1 MRSIIK
7 LLASITLVL
16 FISSCNQDYHP
27 VGESLFEDQTLET
40 MTESFPTFTYQ
51 EKIKKVQTNGL
62 PLMQLGRITHPV
74 FGLAEASFTGQL
86 TIANSPFFGNH
97 RQQFEDEPDASDP
110 NLIPENETVTA
121 VYLDIPFFTNQNDT
135 DNDGVIDSL
144 DADPND
150 PQSNSD
156 GDELTDLIE
165 FQLQLNPLSSDSDG
179 DGILDHN
186 DEDNESYQNENR
198 EYEIDSLYG
207 NREATFNLKV
217 YELGAFLNNLDP
229 LNNFETT
236 QAYYSSQNYYEDG
249 FSRATLFDDTISLNF
264 EEIRINFKEDD
275 PETPDVDETTQV
287 ETRLSPRL
295 RVPLDISFFQEN
307 IIDKEG
313 SSDLETNV
321 DFQKALRG
329 LIIRAE
335 DFSDDLYM
343 LLDIQNANI
352 NIVYE
357 YDDYQTQGTLGD
369 TTDDTIEKAEKE
381 FSLSFN
387 GIRINTLKNSL
398 FDAAVQEQLTIS
410 SNDNPSNRL
419 YVQSGTF
426 LGKIRLFG
434 DEEQDENE
442 LIEDLRGETWL
453 INEANLIFYIDPAL
467 ANAKELLAQR
477 LYLFNYDTGFPL
489 SDYISDGSVSNFGA
503 NSDKSIFGGLLE
515 YDDNNTPYR
524 YKFNITDHIS
534 NIIRNDSIN
543 FDLGLVVNADI
554 DNLGFLNAVT
564 ESEEELLYPLS
575 ATLNPLGA
583 VLIGS
588 HPEAT
593 SEDKKVKLELVYSSY
608 Q

>member
-1 MRSIIK
+1 MRFIIK

-40 MTESFPTFTYQ
+40 MTENFPTFTYQ

-97 RQQFEDEPDASDP
+97 RQEFEDEPDASDP

-186 DEDNESYQNENR
+186 DEDNESYQSENR
-198 EYEIDSLYG
+198 DYEIDSLYG

-236 QAYYSSQNYYEDG
+236 QAYYSSQDYYEDG

-357 YDDYQTQGTLGD
+357 HDDYQTQGTLGD

-419 YVQSGTF
+419 YVQSGTL

-467 ANAKELLAQR
+467 ANSKELLAQR

-503 NSDKSIFGGLLE
+503 NSNKRIFGGLLE

-575 ATLNPLGA
+575 ATLNPLGT

>member
-1 MRSIIK
+1 MRFIIK
-7 LLASITLVL
+7 LLVSVILVL
-16 FISSCNQDYHP
+16 LISSCNQDYHP

-40 MTESFPTFTYQ
+40 LTESFPTFTYQ
-51 EKIKKVQTNGL
+51 KKIKKVQTNGL
-62 PLMQLGRITHPV
+62 PLMQLGKITHPV

-97 RQQFEDEPDASDP
+97 RQQFEDESDASDP

-186 DEDNESYQNENR
+186 DEDNESYQSENR

-236 QAYYSSQNYYEDG
+236 QAFYSSQDYYEDG
-249 FSRATLFDDTISLNF
+249 FSRATLFDDAVSLNF

-275 PETPDVDETTQV
+275 PETPDVDETSQV

-313 SSDLETNV
+313 SSELETNV

-467 ANAKELLAQR
+467 ANSKELLAQR

-554 DNLGFLNAVT
+554 DNLGFLNAIT

-593 SEDKKVKLELVYSSY
+593 SEDKKVRLELVYSSY

>member
-16 FISSCNQDYHP
+16 FVSSCNQDYHP

-40 MTESFPTFTYQ
+40 LTESFPTFTYQ

-165 FQLQLNPLSSDSDG
+165 FKLQLNPLSSDSDG

-249 FSRATLFDDTISLNF
+249 FSRATLFDERVSLNF

-357 YDDYQTQGTLGD
+357 YDDYKTQGTLGD

-489 SDYISDGSVSNFGA
+489 SDYISYGSVSNFGA

>member
-16 FISSCNQDYHP
+16 FVSSCNQDYHP

-40 MTESFPTFTYQ
+40 LTESFPTFTYQ

-249 FSRATLFDDTISLNF
+249 FSRATLFDERVSLNF

>member
-16 FISSCNQDYHP
+16 FVSSCNQDYHP

-40 MTESFPTFTYQ
+40 LTESFPTFTYQ

-110 NLIPENETVTA
+110 NLIPENEKVTA

-249 FSRATLFDDTISLNF
+249 FSRATLFDETVSLNF

>member
-16 FISSCNQDYHP
+16 FVSSCNQDYHP

-110 NLIPENETVTA
+110 NLIPENEKVTA

-249 FSRATLFDDTISLNF
+249 FSRATLFDERVSLNF

>member
-1 MRSIIK
+1 MRFIIK

-40 MTESFPTFTYQ
+40 MTENFPTFTYQ

-97 RQQFEDEPDASDP
+97 RQEFEDEPDASDP

-186 DEDNESYQNENR
+186 DEDNESYQSENR
-198 EYEIDSLYG
+198 DYEIDSLYG

-236 QAYYSSQNYYEDG
+236 QAYYSSQDYYEDG

-357 YDDYQTQGTLGD
+357 HDDYQTQGTLGD

-419 YVQSGTF
+419 YVQSGTL

-467 ANAKELLAQR
+467 ANSKELLAKR

-503 NSDKSIFGGLLE
+503 NSNKRIFGGLLE

>member
-1 MRSIIK
+1 MRFIIK
-7 LLASITLVL
+7 LLASVILVL
-16 FISSCNQDYHP
+16 LISSCNQDYHP

-40 MTESFPTFTYQ
+40 MTQSFPTFTYQ
-51 EKIKKVQTNGL
+51 KKIKKVQTNGL

-86 TIANSPFFGNH
+86 AIANSPFFGNH
-97 RQQFEDEPDASDP
+97 RQQFEDEPVDSDP

-179 DGILDHN
+179 DGILDHD
-186 DEDNESYQNENR
+186 DEDNESYQSENR

-236 QAYYSSQNYYEDG
+236 QAFYSSQDYYEDG
-249 FSRATLFDDTISLNF
+249 FSRATLFDDTVSLNF

-275 PETPDVDETTQV
+275 LETLDVDETTQV

-381 FSLSFN
+381 FSLTFN

-410 SNDNPSNRL
+410 INDNPSNRL

-442 LIEDLRGETWL
+442 LIEDLRGESWL
-453 INEANLIFYIDPAL
+453 VNEANLIFYIDPAL
-467 ANAKELLAQR
+467 ANTKELLAQR

-593 SEDKKVKLELVYSSY
+593 LEDKKVKLELVYSSY

>member
-16 FISSCNQDYHP
+16 FVSSCNQDYHP

-40 MTESFPTFTYQ
+40 LTESFPTFTYQ

-110 NLIPENETVTA
+110 NLIPENEKVTA
-121 VYLDIPFFTNQNDT
+121 VYLDIRFFTNQNDT

-249 FSRATLFDDTISLNF
+249 FSRATLFDERVSLNF

-543 FDLGLVVNADI
+543 FDLGLVVNAEI

>member
-16 FISSCNQDYHP
+16 FVSSCNQDYHP

-40 MTESFPTFTYQ
+40 LTESFPTFTYQ

-97 RQQFEDEPDASDP
+97 RQEFEDEPDASDP
-110 NLIPENETVTA
+110 NLIPENEKVTA

-249 FSRATLFDDTISLNF
+249 FSRATLFDERVSLNF

-575 ATLNPLGA
+575 ATLNPLGT